1 MTMIGLVLVAH
12 AGIAQEFLAA
22 AEMIMGKIEG
32 VEAVSIKPDDQVDLI
47 RDAIAGAIKKVDS
60 DGVIIM
66 TDMFGGTPSNMSL
79 SFLQENHIEVL
90 TGINLPMMIK
100 VVADRSKF
108 GVGELAEKLK
118 LCGRESIIVAGEY
131 LKK

>member
-1 MTMIGLVLVAH
+1 MIGLVLVAH
-12 AGIAQEFLAA
+12 AGIAQEFLVA

-47 RDAIAGAIKKVDS
+47 RTAIAGAIKKVDS

-79 SFLQENHIEVL
+79 SFLQENHVEVL
-90 TGINLPMMIK
+90 TGVNLPMMIK
-100 VVADRSKF
+100 FVADRAKF
-108 GVGELAEKLK
+108 GVAELAEKLK
-118 LCGRESIIVAGEY
+118 QCGRESIIVAGEY

>member
-1 MTMIGLVLVAH
+1 
-12 AGIAQEFLAA
+12 
-22 AEMIMGKIEG
+22 
-32 VEAVSIKPDDQVDLI
+32 
-47 RDAIAGAIKKVDS
+47 
-60 DGVIIM
+60 M

-100 VVADRSKF
+100 FVADRSKY
-108 GVGELAEKLK
+108 GVAELAEKLK
-118 LCGRESIIVAGEY
+118 QCGRESIIVAGEY

>member
-1 MTMIGLVLVAH
+1 MIGLVLVAH
-12 AGIAQEFLAA
+12 AGIAQELLGA

-47 RDAIAGAIKKVDS
+47 RNVIAGAIKKVDS
-60 DGVIIM
+60 EGVIIM

-90 TGINLPMMIK
+90 TGVNLPMMIK
-100 VVADRSKF
+100 FVADRAKF
-108 GVGELAEKLK
+108 GVAELAEKLK
-118 LCGRESIIVAGEY
+118 QCGRESIIVAGEY

>member
-1 MTMIGLVLVAH
+1 MIGLVLVAH
-12 AGIAQEFLAA
+12 AGIAQEFLVA

-47 RDAIAGAIKKVDS
+47 RNAIDGAIKKVDS

-90 TGINLPMMIK
+90 TGVNLPMIIK
-100 VVADRSKF
+100 FIADRAKF
-108 GVGELAEKLK
+108 GVAELAEKLK
-118 LCGRESIIVAGEY
+118 QCGRESIIVAGEY

>member
-1 MTMIGLVLVAH
+1 MIGLVLVAH
-12 AGIAQEFLAA
+12 AGIAREFLAS

-32 VEAVSIKPDDQVDLI
+32 VEAVSINPDDQVDLI
-47 RDAIAGAIKKVDS
+47 RGSIEAAIKKVDT

-79 SFLQENHIEVL
+79 SFLQDNHVEVL
-90 TGINLPMMIK
+90 TGVNLPMIIK
-100 VVADRSKF
+100 FLADRSKF
-108 GVGELAEKLK
+108 GVAELAEKLK
-118 LCGRESIIVAGEY
+118 QCGRESIIVAGEY

>member
-1 MTMIGLVLVAH
+1 MIGLVLVAH
-12 AGIAQEFLAA
+12 AGIAQEFLGA

-79 SFLQENHIEVL
+79 SFLQENRIEVI
-90 TGINLPMMIK
+90 TGVNLPMMIK
-100 VVADRSKF
+100 FVADRAKF
-108 GVGELAEKLK
+108 GVAELAEKLK
-118 LCGRESIIVAGEY
+118 QCGRESIIVAGEY